1 MGGCMKEKESY
12 SSKNLDHLGIV
23 SKICDEI
30 GIVKTIDKLIP
41 PDSQMKLSYGE
52 CVKLMVING
61 LGFTSRPLYL
71 EAQFFSTRAVNRFLE
86 KDCENFINDDRLR
99 RTLDKL
105 FHSGCDSIF
114 ASVASEAAL
123 RFGVSQKFR
132 HLDSTSMEVHGAYED
147 EKGIQLITFGY
158 SKDHRP
164 DLKQFMIYLM
174 SSQDGDVPLLA
185 KTVAGNSSD
194 KTLFRERLK
203 ELQKQIREGED
214 AYFIADSAL
223 YTQKTITTI
232 SESMK
237 WITRVPETL
246 SEAKKVIQ
254 YTGSLEELET
264 GYAGKEF
271 ISEYGGV
278 QQRWLLVYSEQAYLR
293 ESKTLEKQ
301 IQKEKDQATRELT
314 RLSHTEFD
322 CEIDARETLFRWGK
336 KLKYHVLDEITIMSR
351 KVKQGKGRPRAD
363 ASVAHRYRIIAALKK
378 DTFKIETILRTKG
391 RFIVATNELDTTCL
405 KATELLMNY
414 KGQQSVERGFRFLKE
429 PAFMTSSVFLKS
441 QERIVALGMVMCLCL
456 LVYTIAQRYLRKRL
470 EMARDT
476 IPNQLGK
483 PTRTPTMRWV
493 FQLFEGVHVLIRR
506 TQSGPEEMVLNLNA
520 VRTHILHILGP
531 PFQKMYSNG

>member
-1 MGGCMKEKESY
+1 MEERY

-23 SKICDEI
+23 SQICDEI
-30 GIVKTIDKLIP
+30 GIVETIDKLIP
-41 PDSQMKLSYGE
+41 RDPQMKISHGE

-71 EAQFFSTRAVNRFLE
+71 EAQFFSTRPVNRFLE
-86 KDCENFINDDRLR
+86 KDCENAINDDRLR
-99 RTLDKL
+99 RTLDEL
-105 FHSGCDSIF
+105 FTSGCDSIF

-132 HLDSTSMEVHGAYED
+132 HLDSTSMQVHGAYED
-147 EKGIQLITFGY
+147 EGFQLVTFGY

-194 KTLFRERLK
+194 KALFQERLK

-246 SEAKKVIQ
+246 SEAKKLVQ
-254 YTGSLEELET
+254 YADPLEELET
-264 GYAGKEF
+264 GYSGKEF
-271 ISEYGGV
+271 VSEYGEV

-301 IQKEKDQATRELT
+301 IQKEKDLATRELT
-314 RLSHTEFD
+314 RWSRTKFD
-322 CEIDARETLFRWGK
+322 CEIDAREALARWGK
-336 KLKYHVLDEITIMSR
+336 KLKYHVLDEIRIISKR
-351 KVKQGKGRPRAD
+351 VKQGKGRPRAD
-363 ASVAHRYRIIAALKK
+363 AHEVYRHCMTAVLKK
-378 DTFKIETILRTKG
+378 EASRVEMILKTKG
-391 RFIVATNELDTTCL
+391 RFIVATNELDTARLTT
-405 KATELLMNY
+405 KELLMNY
-414 KGQQSVERGFRFLKE
+414 KGQQSVERGFRFLKK

-441 QERIVALGMVMCLCL
+441 QKRIVALGMVMCLCL
-456 LVYTIAQRYLRKRL
+456 LVYMIAQRYLRQRL
-470 EMARDT
+470 EAARDT

-483 PTRTPTMRWV
+483 PTLTPTMRWV

-506 TQSGPEEMVLNLNA
+506 TVSGLEEIVLNLNA
-520 VRTHILHILGP
+520 VRSHILRILGP
-531 PFQKMYSNG
+531 RFQKMYSSG

>member
-1 MGGCMKEKESY
+1 METQY

-23 SKICDEI
+23 SQICDEI
-30 GIVKTIDKLIP
+30 GVVEIIDKLIP
-41 PDSQMKLSYGE
+41 RDPQMKLSHGE

-71 EAQFFSTRAVNRFLE
+71 EAQFFSTRPVNRFLQ
-86 KDCENFINDDRLR
+86 KDCESAINDDRLR
-99 RTLDKL
+99 RTLDTL
-105 FHSGCDSIF
+105 FDSGCDFIF
-114 ASVASEAAL
+114 GSVASEAAL
-123 RFGVSQKFR
+123 RFGVSKKFR
-132 HLDSTSMEVHGAYED
+132 HLDSTSMEVHGAYE
-147 EKGIQLITFGY
+147 EEGFKLVTFGF

-203 ELQKQIREGED
+203 ELQKQIQEGED

-223 YTQKTITTI
+223 YTKKTITTI

-246 SEAKKVIQ
+246 SEAKKVVQ
-254 YTGSLEELET
+254 YAGPLEEFEA
-264 GYAGKEF
+264 GYSGKEF
-271 ISEYGGV
+271 VNEYGGV

-301 IQKEKDQATRELT
+301 IKREKDQATRELA
-314 RLSHTEFD
+314 RWSHTEFD
-322 CEIDARETLFRWGK
+322 CEIDAREALSRWGK
-336 KLKYHVLDEITIMSR
+336 KLKYHTLDEITIMSKR
-351 KVKQGKGRPRAD
+351 VKQGKGRPRAD
-363 ASVAHRYRIIAALKK
+363 APEVYRHHITAVLKK
-378 DTFKIETILRTKG
+378 DTSKIEKILKTKG
-391 RFIVATNELDTTCL
+391 RFIIATNELDIARL
-405 KATELLMNY
+405 AAKELLMNY

-456 LVYTIAQRYLRKRL
+456 LVYMIAQRYLRKRL
-470 EMARDT
+470 EASGDT

-483 PTRTPTMRWV
+483 PTCTPTMRWV
-493 FQLFEGVHVLIRR
+493 FQLFEGVHVLILR
-506 TQSGPEEMVLNLNA
+506 TLSGLEEMVLNLNN
-520 VRTHILHILGP
+520 VRSHILRILGP
-531 PFQKMYSNG
+531 RFQKMYSSG

>member
-1 MGGCMKEKESY
+1 MTEHY

-23 SKICDEI
+23 SQICDEI

-41 PDSQMKLSYGE
+41 PDPQMKLSHGE

-61 LGFTSRPLYL
+61 LGFTSRSLYL
-71 EAQFFSTRAVNRFLE
+71 EAQFFSTRPVNRFLK
-86 KDCENFINDDRLR
+86 KDCESSINDDRLR
-99 RTLDKL
+99 RTLNEL
-105 FHSGCDSIF
+105 FDSGCESIF

-147 EKGIQLITFGY
+147 EPGFQLISFGY

-185 KTVAGNSSD
+185 KTVEGNSSD
-194 KTLFRERLK
+194 KTLFREQLK

-214 AYFIADSAL
+214 TYFIADSAL

-246 SEAKKVIQ
+246 SEAKQVVQ
-254 YTGSLEELET
+254 YAEPLEELEA
-264 GYAGKEF
+264 GYSGKEF
-271 ISEYGGV
+271 VSEYGEV
-278 QQRWLLVYSEQAYLR
+278 QQRWLLVYSEQAYMR

-301 IQKEKDQATRELT
+301 IQKEKDKATRELT
-314 RLSHTEFD
+314 RWSHTEFD
-322 CEIDARETLFRWGK
+322 CEIDAREALVRWGK
-336 KLKYHVLDEITIMSR
+336 QLKYHALDEITIMSK

-363 ASVAHRYRIIAALKK
+363 APVVHRHRITAVLKK
-378 DTFKIETILRTKG
+378 NAPKIETILRTKG
-391 RFIVATNELDTTCL
+391 RFIVATNELDTTRL
-405 KATELLMNY
+405 TTTELLMNY

-441 QERIVALGMVMCLCL
+441 QKRIVALGMVMCLCL
-456 LVYTIAQRYLRKRL
+456 LVYMIAQRYLRKRL
-470 EMARDT
+470 EAARES

-483 PTRTPTMRWV
+483 PTRTPTMRWL

-506 TQSGPEEMVLNLNA
+506 TPSGLEEMVLNLNP
-520 VRTHILHILGP
+520 VRSHILHILGP
-531 PFQKMYSNG
+531 PFQKMYSNA

>member
-1 MGGCMKEKESY
+1 MNENY

-23 SKICDEI
+23 SQICDEI

-41 PDSQMKLSYGE
+41 PDPQMKLSHGE
-52 CVKLMVING
+52 CVKLMIING

-71 EAQFFSTRAVNRFLE
+71 EAQIFSTRPVNRFLE
-86 KDCENFINDDRLR
+86 KDCENAINDDRLR

-105 FHSGCDSIF
+105 FDSGCDSTF
-114 ASVASEAAL
+114 ATVASEAAL

-132 HLDSTSMEVHGAYED
+132 HLDSTSMQVHGAYED
-147 EKGIQLITFGY
+147 EEFKLITFGY

-237 WITRVPETL
+237 WITRVPEIL

-254 YTGSLEELET
+254 YADPLEALET
-264 GYAGKEF
+264 GYSGKEF
-271 ISEYGGV
+271 VSEYGGV

-301 IQKEKDQATRELT
+301 IQKEEKQATRELT
-314 RLSHTEFD
+314 RWSQTEFD
-322 CEIDARETLFRWGK
+322 CEIDAREALSRWGK
-336 KLKYHVLDEITIMSR
+336 KLKFHVLDEITIMSKR
-351 KVKQGKGRPRAD
+351 IKQGKGRPRAD
-363 ASVAHRYRIIAALKK
+363 APVVCRHRITAVPKK
-378 DTFKIETILRTKG
+378 DAAKIETILKTKG
-391 RFIVATNELDTTCL
+391 RFIVATNELDTARLT
-405 KATELLMNY
+405 TIELLMNY

-441 QERIVALGMVMCLCL
+441 QKRIVALGMVMCLCL
-456 LVYTIAQRYLRKRL
+456 LVYMIAQRYLRKRL
-470 EMARDT
+470 EAARET

-483 PTRTPTMRWV
+483 PTRNPTMRWI
-493 FQLFEGVHVLIRR
+493 FQLFEGVHVLIHR
-506 TQSGPEEMVLNLNA
+506 TVSGYEETILNLNA
-520 VRTHILHILGP
+520 LRSHILRILGP
-531 PFQKMYSNG
+531 PFQKMYANR